1 MSRSKLYY
9 LVVDCITFVD
19 ESFDAAPAAGLGFGP
34 EAALLK
40 GAEHDDSLEVVLQVL
55 EDEAAASLDYALA
68 HQSTANPEVRSVEA
82 NDSAVF
88 ELERGGAPQ
97 A

>member
-1 MSRSKLYY
+1 M
-9 LVVDCITFVD
+9 LVVSWVAFVD

-34 EAALLK
+34 EAALLE

-55 EDEAAASLDYALA
+55 EDEAAASLDDALT
-68 HQSTANPEVRSVEA
+68 HQSTANPEVRRVEA
-82 NDSAVF
+82 NDSAVCEF
-88 ELERGGAPQ
+88 ERAGAPQ